1 MNLENNTVYVNIFL
15 IHNING
21 IVCIANIKQ
30 YQYRCTI

>member
-15 IHNING
+15 IHNINS

-30 YQYRCTI
+30 YQYWCTI